1 MKRTMTAFALAA
13 IAAATLTGAAA
24 AKEMSVALAS
34 SPPTLGPGEPWNAK
48 LLVHGVPEMLAEATP
63 GITIRGPGGEERAF
77 TARRTGKRA
86 ADGQLLYAA
95 RVVFPSEGRW
105 SYQLLDGVTDRAYE
119 GGIVTIGD
127 ATVPAAAPNAPAGE
141 AAPAP
146 KGAPAQA
153 PVRTGAATS
162 DGAFPVWPL
171 LGGLLLVGVAAG
183 GALVL
188 VRRSRLAT
196 R

>member
-13 IAAATLTGAAA
+13 IAAATLTAPAA
-24 AKEMSVALAS
+24 AKEMSVALAT

-48 LLVHGVPEMLAEATP
+48 LLVHGVPDILSEAAP
-63 GITIRGPGGEERAF
+63 GITIRGPGGEERTF

-86 ADGQLLYAA
+86 ADGQLLYRAK
-95 RVVFPSEGRW
+95 VVFPSEGRW

-119 GGIVTIGD
+119 GGTVTIGD
-127 ATVPAAAPNAPAGE
+127 GTAPAAAPSAPADE
-141 AAPAP
+141 A
-146 KGAPAQA
+146 APAQA
-153 PVRTGAATS
+153 PVPAGAATS
-162 DGAFPVWPL
+162 DGAFPLWPL

-183 GALVL
+183 GTLVL